1 MTPALLFVLAGP
13 LAGFVLSVI
22 LWLSKR
28 TLDSMT
34 ATLNDVNSSL
44 TELRVE
50 VPKNYVTKQELLT
63 HMEAEESW
71 HENINTQLN
80 QIREEIRS
88 IRVWHQ
94 K

>member
-1 MTPALLFVLAGP
+1 MTPTLIFALAGP

-28 TLDSMT
+28 TVDSMT

-44 TELRVE
+44 TELRIE

-63 HMEAEESW
+63 HMEAEEHW
-71 HENINTQLN
+71 HENINTHLN

-88 IRVWHQ
+88 VRDWHR